1 MRKVLH
7 IVIFLLTVYTTT
19 LAQDLPNYELVS
31 GVSLEL
37 AKHRANTIS
46 NVKYTLHFKITDT
59 LSSPISG
66 SLNLEFELADSS
78 KSLVLDFNVNPENL
92 ISIHQGNTEI
102 QSKVNNGH
110 ILIMPGI
117 LKKGKNSLSIKFIA
131 GENALNRSEE
141 YLYTLFVPDRAST
154 AFPCFDQPDIKGQY
168 KLTLEIP
175 KEWVAVANGRMINKK
190 FSGDN
195 HIYEFNETPPLSTY
209 LFAFVAGKFK
219 KISTYK
225 DGRKMT
231 MYHRESDSVKVER
244 NTFEIFDLH
253 ASSLRWLEE
262 YTQIPMPFEKFEFVL
277 IPSFQYGG
285 MEHVGS
291 ILYRSSSLML
301 NQSAT
306 QNQMLNRASLI
317 AHETAHMWFGNLVT
331 MKWFNDVW
339 LKEVFANFMGAKI
352 VNPNFPEINHNL
364 RFLLAHHPIAYSE
377 DRTKGAHPIQQK
389 LDNLKDAGTLY
400 GRIIYQKSPIV
411 MQQLEKLMGEKEF
424 REGLQEYLKN
434 YSFSNAVWDDL
445 ITILDKKTDKDL
457 KAWSEVWVK
466 ESGMPAISVSLVT
479 DGNQIKSLKLKQ
491 RKSPVKGNIWQQ
503 KTEVVLVKG
512 DSIKRIQLEITE
524 KINDVE
530 EAVGWYK
537 PDFILSNGD
546 GLGYGF
552 FTLGKFSREFLLK
565 NISSIKDPMLR
576 GVGWISL
583 YEEMLNGHVPP
594 DKLMATIIDALP
606 QENEALNSQ
615 NILGYLNSIYWKF
628 YKPKQRK
635 EIAVQL
641 ENTLWKIM
649 NSAPG
654 ASAKSAYFRAYKAIA
669 LSEEAITRLK
679 MIWERDL
686 YIDGLILS
694 ERDYISIAC
703 ELALR
708 SMPNAEELLIKQIND
723 TQDPNLKERLSYA
736 MPALSDNQHVRDD
749 FFESLRYPEN
759 RHYEPWVVESLSYL
773 HHPLRAKS
781 SEKYIRPSL
790 ELLEEIQR
798 TGDIFFPKQWLI
810 GTFSGHQSKSAANT
824 VKKFLKENP
833 EYPYRLKNKVLQAA
847 DMLFRAADIV
857 HM

>member
-7 IVIFLLTVYTTT
+7 LVIFLLTVYSSA

-37 AKHRANTIS
+37 AKHRATTIS

-59 LSSPISG
+59 LTTPIVG
-66 SLNLEFELADSS
+66 SLKLEFELNDNS
-78 KSLVLDFNVNPENL
+78 KSLVLDFNVASENL
-92 ISIHQGNTEI
+92 ISVEYEDKII
-102 QSKVNNGH
+102 PAKVNNGH
-110 ILIMPGI
+110 ILITPGI
-117 LKKGKNSLSIKFIA
+117 LEKGTNSLSLKFIA
-131 GENALNRSEE
+131 GENALNRNQE

-154 AFPCFDQPDIKGQY
+154 AFPCFDQPDIKGRY

-175 KEWVAVANGRMINKK
+175 ESWIAVANGKMANKL
-190 FSGDN
+190 FTGNN
-195 HIYEFNETPPLSTY
+195 HFYEFNETPPISTY
-209 LFAFVAGKFK
+209 LFAFVVGKFK
-219 KISTYK
+219 EISTHK
-225 DGRKMT
+225 DGRKLT
-231 MYHRESDSVKVER
+231 MYHREPDSVKVER

-352 VNPNFPEINHNL
+352 VNPSFPEINHNL
-364 RFLLAHHPIAYSE
+364 RFLMAHHPVAYSE

-411 MQQLEKLMGEKEF
+411 MQQLEKLMGEEQF
-424 REGLQEYLKN
+424 REGLQEYLEI

-445 ITILDKKTDKDL
+445 ISILDQRTDKDL
-457 KAWSEVWVK
+457 RAWSEVWVK
-466 ESGMPAISVSLVT
+466 ESGMPSISLSLIT
-479 DGNQIKSLKLKQ
+479 DGNRIKSLKLKQ
-491 RKSPVKGNIWQQ
+491 RKSPVKDNIWQQ

-512 DSIKRIQLEITE
+512 DSIKRIQLEITG
-524 KINDVE
+524 KTNDVA

-583 YEEMLNGHVPP
+583 YEEMLNGQVAP

-615 NILGYLNSIYWKF
+615 NILGYLNTIYWKF
-628 YKPKQRK
+628 YKPKQRRV
-635 EIAVQL
+635 IAPQL

-649 NSAPG
+649 DTAPG
-654 ASAKSAYFRAYKAIA
+654 ASAKSAYFRAYKALA
-669 LSEEAITRLK
+669 LSEEALTRLK

-708 SMPNAEELLIKQIND
+708 SAPNSEEMMLKQIND
-723 TQDPNLKERLSYA
+723 TQNPDLKDRLTFVL
-736 MPALSDNQHVRDD
+736 PALSDDQNVRDN
-749 FFESLRYPEN
+749 FFESLRNPVN
-759 RHYEPWVVESLSYL
+759 RHYEPWVVESLGYL

-810 GTFSGHQSKSAANT
+810 GTLSGHQSKSAANT

-833 EYPYRLKNKVLQAA
+833 EYPYKLKNKVLQAA
-847 DMLFRAADIV
+847 DMLFRASDIV